1 MLFFEIFKTI
11 GTLLVDVEVVVV
23 AVVLV
28 VVVVVV
34 IIFGFISV
42 KARAAIRVIATMA
55 HMQIARSII
64 LLRRRFFFE

>member
-34 IIFGFISV
+34 IIFGFI